1 MNPELAQLIPAMWCE
16 NLVTRCLEEDGIGHG
31 DVTSVSIVDPNTFCS
46 FEVNARKHGV
56 VSGLH
61 VLTQAMHLF
70 GDVALHPTCKDG
82 DQVHGLI
89 AVLEGNS
96 RSVLTAE
103 RTILNILGYASGV
116 ATQTATFVEAILGT
130 SCEVCDTRKTTPGL
144 RMLDKYA
151 VGCGGGTLHRLGL
164 HDAALYKDN
173 HISGIPIEELE
184 TLLGKAI
191 ARSRENRTLS
201 FVEVEV
207 DTLQQLEVV
216 LCLDV
221 DIVLLDN
228 MSIDMLK
235 EAVSIRDNS
244 EKRPLL
250 EASGG
255 ITIGTARD
263 IAETGVDRIAVGGL
277 IHQSH
282 WLDIGLDANDG

>member
-1 MNPELAQLIPAMWCE
+1 MNPELLQLIPALWCE
-16 NLVTRCLEEDGIGHG
+16 QLVTRCLEEDGTGHG
-31 DVTSVSIVDPNTFCS
+31 DITSVSIVDENTSCS
-46 FEVNARKHGV
+46 FEVNARRHGI

-70 GDVALHPTCKDG
+70 GDVVLHPICSDG
-82 DQVHGLI
+82 DQVQGLI
-89 AVLEGNS
+89 AVLEGNL

-116 ATQTATFVEAILGT
+116 ATQTATFVEALKGT

-144 RMLDKYA
+144 RILDKYA

-191 ARSRENRTLS
+191 AHARENRKLS

-207 DTLQQLEVV
+207 DTLQQFEVV
-216 LCLDV
+216 MRLDV

-228 MSIDMLK
+228 MTLDMLK
-235 EAVSIRDNS
+235 DAVVFRDNS
-244 EKRPLL
+244 ENQPLL

-255 ITIGTARD
+255 ITIETARD

-282 WLDIGLDANDG
+282 WLDIGLDAIDA

>member
-1 MNPELAQLIPAMWCE
+1 MSPELLQLIPALWCE
-16 NLVTRCLEEDGIGHG
+16 QLVTRCLEEDGIGHG
-31 DVTSVSIVDPNTFCS
+31 DITSVSIVDAHTSCS
-46 FEVNARKHGV
+46 FEVNARRHGV

-70 GDVALHPTCKDG
+70 GDVVLHPTCSDG
-82 DQVHGLI
+82 DQVQGLI
-89 AVLEGNS
+89 AVLEGNL

-103 RTILNILGYASGV
+103 RTVLNILGYASGV
-116 ATQTATFVEAILGT
+116 ATQTSTFVEALKGT

-184 TLLGKAI
+184 TLLGNAI
-191 ARSRENRTLS
+191 AQARENRKLS

-216 LCLDV
+216 MRLDV

-228 MSIDMLK
+228 MTLDMLK
-235 EAVSIRDNS
+235 EAVVFRDNS
-244 EKRPLL
+244 ENQPLL

-255 ITIGTARD
+255 ITIETARD

-282 WLDIGLDANDG
+282 WLDIGLDAIDA

>member
-1 MNPELAQLIPAMWCE
+1 MIEELEKLVPAIWCE
-16 NLVTRCLEEDGIGHG
+16 DLINRCLKEDGVQQGDITSLSIGKAQASG
-31 DVTSVSIVDPNTFCS
+31 S
-46 FEVNARKHGV
+46 FAVNARQSGV
-56 VSGLH
+56 LSGLH
-61 VLTQAMHLF
+61 VLMQASHLF
-70 GDVALHPTCKDG
+70 GDIVLHPKCSDG
-82 DQVHGLI
+82 SRVDGLI
-89 AVLEGNS
+89 ATLEGNLC
-96 RSVLTAE
+96 SVFTAE

-116 ATQTATFVEAILGT
+116 ATQTATFVEALRGT
-130 SCEVCDTRKTTPGL
+130 NCEVCDTRKTTPGL
-144 RMLDKYA
+144 RVLDKYA

-191 ARSRENRTLS
+191 AHARENRKLS

-207 DTLQQLEVV
+207 DTLQQFEVV
-216 LCLDV
+216 MRLDV

-228 MSIDMLK
+228 MTLDMLK
-235 EAVSIRDNS
+235 DAVVFRDNS
-244 EKRPLL
+244 ENQPLL

-255 ITIGTARD
+255 ITIETARD

-282 WLDIGLDANDG
+282 WLDIGLDAIDA